1 MDEYQE
7 NVQEVVDDE
16 DQDDE
21 DQEDI
26 QVMLH
31 PSMSMCVCQTTYRRL
46 GWAWGGQL
54 TMLRA

>member
-1 MDEYQE
+1 MM
-7 NVQEVVDDE
+7 
-16 DQDDE
+16 DE
-21 DQEDI
+21 DQEDV

-31 PSMSMCVCQTTYRRL
+31 PSMSMCVSDYISYRRL